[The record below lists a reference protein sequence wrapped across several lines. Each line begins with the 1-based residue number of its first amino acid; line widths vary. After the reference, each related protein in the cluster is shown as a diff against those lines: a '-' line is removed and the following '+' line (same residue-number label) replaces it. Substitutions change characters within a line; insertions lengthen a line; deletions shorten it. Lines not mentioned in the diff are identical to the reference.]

1 MAVALIFF
9 FTAPARTRLA
19 VALAAAGAG
28 QGVKIRVAKPTK
40 KEPPACRLRYRQNR
54 TVEKKEIKI
63 FAAARRRQRAHRG
76 RRVGAQRAHS
86 ERVVRGTI
94 RLEPFYLRSA
104 SWVVKSSLIKIL

>member
-1 MAVALIFF
+1 MAVALIF

-40 KEPPACRLRYRQNR
+40 KEPPRLRYRQNR